1 MPTFISARQVKCS
14 FVSTPKNIM
23 IVSKNELKCHY
34 LKAQSINP
42 SLLSHSY
49 GVAVVAALTKK

>member
-1 MPTFISARQVKCS
+1 MWIRLNCTEC
-14 FVSTPKNIM
+14 KNIM

-49 GVAVVAALTKK
+49 GVAALTKK

>member
-1 MPTFISARQVKCS
+1 MWIRLNCTEC
-14 FVSTPKNIM
+14 KNIM
-23 IVSKNELKCHY
+23 IVSKNELKYHY
-34 LKAQSINP
+34 LKAQYINP